1 MNREDLHGHGTH
13 VAGIAAGAWSGAAP
27 HANII
32 NVKVLAPNVT
42 DRNSPGQR
50 PTNGGIAQALSD
62 VTVEHMSKRGRK
74 PSGWRGSVINMSL
87 RTRDTP
93 VLRAATVA
101 AFLAGIPIST
111 SAGNKNILTDQ
122 APCKYTGSTVCVASS
137 NETYQKSWFSNY
149 GPNVFIIAPG
159 SNITAASHEADNYVT
174 TKSGTSMAS
183 PLVAGVMAN
192 FVSFEGLWDDVPE
205 VWKRLRSNQLSN
217 IIGGF
222 PTGAGDQTTN
232 AFLNNGINSPSKRSI
247 DPYAGIPRDEL
258 KLAAE
263 VEAAIAADSSNV
275 ISAAAAPFPTFFN
288 ISREHLTDTGGPTAT
303 ITTEVDTEYA
313 VADELSE
320 WV

>member
-1 MNREDLHGHGTH
+1 
-13 VAGIAAGAWSGAAP
+13 
-27 HANII
+27 
-32 NVKVLAPNVT
+32 
-42 DRNSPGQR
+42 
-50 PTNGGIAQALSD
+50 
-62 VTVEHMSKRGRK
+62 
-74 PSGWRGSVINMSL
+74 MSL

-303 ITTEVDTEYA
+303 ITTEVDTEVEVYEQPTETAAPIDGDYGYEGDLLSPDGETSWCADNLECGADNLEWDAVIHERDAAHRVKYA